1 MLVNKDPTTE
11 DSQQYIERLEVELAE
26 LKARAAQERNIAQA
40 IESINQAFTTA
51 STVDQYFKESLNIIK
66 SYAAAEN
73 AWLIT
78 PFCDEV
84 KQARSYLAYG
94 TKHGAMDIRD
104 IEFTSLIAN
113 ADSLS
118 ATVDGCFSS
127 LAIDTSAIGIIS
139 RAPEDSSYSI
149 MTKIEFDTGE
159 PLLLGLTSSK
169 KDPAFNVLDIVSFT
183 ELAQVFKRG
192 ASVIHRLENKSLL
205 FENSEIPMWSE
216 DLSHLNAYL
225 KRLRSEGIV
234 DIETYLN
241 NNSREVYSLLMKI
254 SITKVNSA
262 CLKLFKVDSQSGFNR
277 ISKKLS
283 GPGAVNNFKQEI
295 IAIWNQDES
304 YKSIFNF
311 VDADGE
317 AIIVELK
324 IQIPKGDT
332 EFYEIPVSLIDITEQ
347 RRIDNELNESLLRY
361 KLVVEGS
368 YSAIWD
374 WDVISEKV
382 HFSSLWL
389 AIRGYAPGEI
399 SDSQDE
405 WIKGIHPEDLSRVMA
420 SVNAHFSGETE
431 VFREE
436 YRIICKDGSVK
447 WVADRGLAQR
457 DVDGSISRMAG
468 SEVDITERRLL
479 NERLRLAAS
488 VYDNSAEGV
497 MILNKSGIV
506 MDVNGAFESI
516 LGFTKSEIIGSRPEI
531 FSSEKKHRSSYSGVW
546 AGLKNFNQWQGEIW
560 NRHKNNS
567 LKPSWLTI
575 SCVYDGDELTHYVG
589 LMTDI
594 SQIKKSEDMLY
605 QLAHHDTLTGLPNRL
620 LLDERLDQAL
630 LHARRRKRHV
640 AVVFIDLDNFKFVND
655 AMGHSVGDKLL
666 KQVAGILSETV
677 RADDTVARIGGDEF
691 LLVLGDIGNPAN
703 VASVVEKLLKK
714 INSKV
719 TLDGQDVRVSAS
731 MGVAVYPNDG
741 DNKST
746 LIRNADAA
754 MYRAKSSGK
763 ANFQFYTEQL
773 TRNAIERMSLEA
785 DLHDAIKNNELHIY
799 YQPQVNLLTGT
810 VTAVE
815 ALLRWFHPKL
825 GLIPPDKFIPLA
837 EEIGLIEE
845 IGTWVLRNSC
855 QQFKQWLDA
864 GLELDTLA
872 VNISNRQLHKG
883 NLPTVVGQVLSET
896 QLAANHLEL
905 EITESML
912 LEDPDLAIEQL
923 GELNMLGATI
933 AIDDFGTGYSSLSYL
948 KKLPIHKLKIDKS
961 FIKDVPGSDN
971 DNAITETVIAM
982 SERLGLDVIAEGVE
996 QEDQEKFLLD
1006 NGCFNV
1012 QGYYYCKP
1020 VAAHEL
1026 AKFVREM
1033 K

>member
-1 MLVNKDPTTE
+1 MLLSKEPNTE
-11 DSQQYIERLEVELAE
+11 DSLQYIERLEVELSE
-26 LKARAAQERNIAQA
+26 LKARTAQERNMALA
-40 IESINQAFTTA
+40 IEAINQAFTTA

-66 SYAAAEN
+66 LYAAAEN

-78 PFCDEV
+78 PFSDEA

-94 TKHGAMDIRD
+94 PKRGSMDIRD
-104 IEFTSLIAN
+104 IEFTSLMPGTETF
-113 ADSLS
+113 SS
-118 ATVDGCFSS
+118 AVHGSFSS
-127 LAIDTSAIGIIS
+127 LSINTSAIGII
-139 RAPEDSSYSI
+139 RRVPETLSYSV
-149 MTKIEFDTGE
+149 MEKIEFDTGE
-159 PLLLGLTSSK
+159 PLLLGLTNSK
-169 KDPAFNVLDIVSFT
+169 RSPTFDITDVKSFT
-183 ELAQVFKRG
+183 QLAQVFKRG
-192 ASVIHRLENKSLL
+192 ASVLHRLENKSLL

-216 DLSHLNAYL
+216 DLSHLNSYL
-225 KRLRSEGIV
+225 KQLRSQGVV
-234 DIETYLN
+234 DIETYLSN
-241 NNSREVYSLLMKI
+241 NKKEIYALLMKI

-262 CLKLFKVDSQSGFNR
+262 CLKLFKVDSEKDFNR

-283 GPGAVNNFKQEI
+283 GPGAVNSFKQEI

-304 YKSIFNF
+304 FKSIFNF
-311 VDADGE
+311 VKADGE
-317 AIIVELK
+317 AMIVELK

-347 RRIDNELNESLLRY
+347 RRLDEELNESLLRY

-368 YSAIWD
+368 YNAIWD
-374 WDVISEKV
+374 WNVKNETV
-382 HFSSLWL
+382 YFSQLWL
-389 AIRGYAPGEI
+389 DIRGYSPGEI
-399 SDSQDE
+399 TDSQDE

-431 VFREE
+431 AFREE

-447 WVADRGLAQR
+447 WVADRGLAQK
-457 DVDGSISRMAG
+457 DADGTISRMAG
-468 SEVDITERRLL
+468 SEVDITERRSL

-488 VYDNSAEGV
+488 VYENSAEGV
-497 MILNKSGIV
+497 MILNQSGIV
-506 MDVNGAFESI
+506 MDVNGAFETI
-516 LGFTKSEIIGSRPEI
+516 LGITKPEIIGSRPEI

-546 AGLKNFNQWQGEIW
+546 AGLKNFNKWQGEIW

-594 SQIKKSEDMLY
+594 SQIKKSEEMLY

-630 LHARRRKRHV
+630 LQARRRKRHV

-655 AMGHSVGDKLL
+655 GMGHSVGDKLL

-703 VASVVEKLLKK
+703 VASVGEKLLKK
-714 INSKV
+714 INSKI

-741 DNKST
+741 GDKST

-763 ANFQFYTEQL
+763 ANFQFYTEEL

-785 DLHDAIKNNELHIY
+785 DLHDAIRNNELHIY
-799 YQPQVNLLTGT
+799 YQPQVNLLTRT

-825 GLIPPDKFIPLA
+825 GLISPDKFIPLA
-837 EEIGLIEE
+837 EEVGLIEE
-845 IGTWVLRNSC
+845 IGAWVLRNSC
-855 QQFKQWLDA
+855 LQFKEWQDS
-864 GLELDTLA
+864 GLLIETLA

-883 NLPTVVGQVLSET
+883 NLPAVVAQALKET
-896 QLAANHLEL
+896 HLDPCHLEL

-912 LEDPDLAIEQL
+912 LEDPDFAIKQLAEI
-923 GELNMLGATI
+923 NKLGASI

-961 FIKDVPGSDN
+961 FIKDVPGSNN
-971 DNAITETVIAM
+971 DNAITEAVIAM

-996 QEDQEKFLLD
+996 MEDQEKFLLD

-1012 QGYYYCKP
+1012 QGFHYCKP
-1020 VAAHEL
+1020 VPGAEL
-1026 AKFVREM
+1026 AKFVSDM